1 MGEKG
6 LMRRRERA
14 VGASALFTILIFRK
28 ANLQYCTGSKC
39 DLLARFSQ
47 RSCRD
52 LENNSKAL

>member
-28 ANLQYCTGSKC
+28 ANLQYCTVVNVIC
-39 DLLARFSQ
+39 LLDFRN
-47 RSCRD
+47 
-52 LENNSKAL
+52 EVVEI